1 MGTFVPMTCAK
12 ASSAPISL
20 VVRNPNP
27 LLPLLELERTLV
39 TWLFADP
46 VTSLIPTQDSQTVLV
61 TTLDSHLRLMDLTS
75 GKMLNEFTGH
85 SNTSYR
91 CRGCFG
97 HAEASVVCG
106 DETGV
111 VWAWD
116 LLDVSILIFLS
127 SCLITEPFTVTDL
140 QFLIKGNTATAKPST

>member
-1 MGTFVPMTCAK
+1 
-12 ASSAPISL
+12 
-20 VVRNPNP
+20 
-27 LLPLLELERTLV
+27 
-39 TWLFADP
+39 
-46 VTSLIPTQDSQTVLV
+46 
-61 TTLDSHLRLMDLTS
+61 MDLTS